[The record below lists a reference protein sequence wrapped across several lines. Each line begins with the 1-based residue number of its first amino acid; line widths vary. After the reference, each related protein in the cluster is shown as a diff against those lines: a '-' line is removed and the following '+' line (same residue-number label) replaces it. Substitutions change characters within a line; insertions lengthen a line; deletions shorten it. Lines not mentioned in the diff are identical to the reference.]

1 MLNEKGLQGREAI
14 SAEEDVRSLFPRIGR
29 LSGTGDDGETWV
41 EWDGASPRLAR
52 FLKGVSDLDLVSP
65 ESVGRE
71 VLLLFVEGDPWQPVI
86 IGMIGLMGE
95 PASTPFSNV
104 AEHLLLEAKRITI
117 RAEDSVEI
125 KCGEGSQLL
134 RNDGKVVVR
143 GTDLLQRATGS
154 VRIKSP
160 KVDIN

>member
-29 LSGTGDDGETWV
+29 LSGMRTEGEVWV
-41 EWDGASPRLAR
+41 EWDGVSPRPAR
-52 FLKGVSDLDLVSP
+52 FLKGVSDVDLVSP
-65 ESVGRE
+65 ESIGRE
-71 VLLLFVEGDPWQPVI
+71 VLLLFAEGDPWQPVI

-95 PASTPFSNV
+95 PASTSFSNV

-125 KCGEGSQLL
+125 ECGEGRQLF

-143 GTDLLQRATGS
+143 GNDLLQRATGS